1 MGNVYIALVHYPV
14 RGREG
19 ETIATAITGIDLHDI
34 ARTARTYDVARYFVI
49 TPLASQ
55 REIAERIQRYWL
67 ERKEC
72 DPTHRAEALQQVVIL
87 DSLEGG
93 LTHIA
98 SVEKAQSLVIATSAR
113 RSSHQEI
120 GYGELRRRIE
130 REPQPVY
137 ILFGTGWGLADEVIE
152 EADYVLAPIYG
163 VGEYNH
169 LSVRAAAAI
178 TLDRLRGRREE
189 PETAHNEFI
198 E

>member
-19 ETIATAITGIDLHDI
+19 ETIAAAITGIDLHDI
-34 ARTARTYDVARYFVI
+34 ARTARTYDVACYFVI

-72 DPTHRAEALQQVVIL
+72 DPTHRAEALQQVVIV
-87 DSLEGG
+87 DSLEDS
-93 LTHIA
+93 LAHIA
-98 SVEKAQSLVIATSAR
+98 STEGTQPLVIATSAR
-113 RSSHQEI
+113 RSFHKEI

-130 REPQPVY
+130 RERQPVY
-137 ILFGTGWGLADEVIE
+137 ILFGTGWGLADEVI
-152 EADYVLAPIYG
+152 AQSDYVLAPIYG

-169 LSVRAAAAI
+169 LSVRAAAAV
-178 TLDRLRGRREE
+178 TLDRLRGRRES
-189 PETAHNEFI
+189 ETI